1 MVSDFVSETFVL
13 FFDGVQ
19 EVEGPVSKLVDY
31 YRAMEMSNYD
41 MSKVDIFEHVPEWD
55 HEMYCRD
62 GEFLTVSDLEDLLVF

>member
-19 EVEGPVSKLVDY
+19 EVEGPVSKVVNY
-31 YRAMEMSNYD
+31 YREMELGNYD
-41 MSKVDIFEHVPEWD
+41 MSKIDIFEHVGGWD